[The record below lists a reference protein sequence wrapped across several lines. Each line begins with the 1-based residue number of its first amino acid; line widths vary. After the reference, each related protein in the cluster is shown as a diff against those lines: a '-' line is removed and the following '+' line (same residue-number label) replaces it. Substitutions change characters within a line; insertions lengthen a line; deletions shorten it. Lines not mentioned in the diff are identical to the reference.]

1 MLEFEPNNKL
11 NVAWYLFAITIVFIF
26 SISLRFWQLG
36 HLNTLVF
43 DEVYYAKFAN
53 NYLTGTDFFNS
64 HPPLSQYLIAIG
76 IWIASH
82 FNFSPDT
89 MNYLT
94 GSWLSTISYRWLNA
108 LTGSFLP
115 LIVGAIAY
123 QLYPR
128 YSYSLIVTLF
138 AALDGL
144 FLVESR
150 YALNNIYLVTF
161 GLLGQLFFLLSR
173 QGKDKYFFKLTL
185 SGLFFGAAASIKWNG
200 LGFLLGIYLL
210 WFIARLI
217 AYYTKI
223 IKQALPKFF
232 QKIIRLKFHHLF
244 CYLGL
249 IPLITYS
256 LIWLPHLLMNPED
269 NFWQVH
275 QKIIDFHEKIGDGED
290 VHPYCSKWYTWPL
303 MLRPIAY
310 FYSRAS
316 NTQEIVPSYPP
327 LPPETGQI
335 IYDVHALGNPL
346 LWWLSTL
353 AIIVVIIS
361 LLLKILTI
369 IVQQNKLN
377 KYPWLFV
384 YIIVNYLAN
393 LLPWIRITRC
403 TFLYHYMS
411 SLVFSWLALAWIVD
425 YYLTNKLP
433 IYRQIGIT
441 IILSITFVF
450 IFFLPIYLG
459 LPLSPEEYRLRLWF
473 NNWI

>member
-11 NVAWYLFAITIVFIF
+11 NIAWYIFTITIVFIF

-76 IWIASH
+76 IWLASH
-82 FNFSPDT
+82 FDFSPDT
-89 MNYLT
+89 MNDLT

-123 QLYPR
+123 QIYSR

-217 AYYTKI
+217 VYYTKVT
-223 IKQALPKFF
+223 KQPLPKFF
-232 QKIIRLKFHHLF
+232 PKIIRLKFHHLF

-275 QKIIDFHEKIGDGED
+275 QKIINFHEKIGDGED

-310 FYSRAS
+310 FYSRVS

-353 AIIVVIIS
+353 AIIIVTIS
-361 LLLKILTI
+361 LLLKLLTI

-377 KYPWLFV
+377 KYPWFLI

-425 YYLTNKLP
+425 HYLTNKLP

-441 IILSITFVF
+441 IVLSITFVF
-450 IFFLPIYLG
+450 IFFIPIYLG
-459 LPLSPEEYRLRLWF
+459 LPLSPEEYRLRIWF